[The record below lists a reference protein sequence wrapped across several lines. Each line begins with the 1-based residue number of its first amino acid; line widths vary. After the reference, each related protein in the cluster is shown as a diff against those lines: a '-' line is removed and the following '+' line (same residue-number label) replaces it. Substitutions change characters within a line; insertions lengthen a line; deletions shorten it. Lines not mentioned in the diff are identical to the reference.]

1 MYIKILDLLVFNRI
15 RFINT
20 VIIKS
25 ISSTTGHV
33 HLYAMHIG
41 WTFGIKSKTYTYVL
55 EDQVIIS
62 QIQAKT
68 DPPIRL
74 AIQYILLLP
83 GQHAPIHEP
92 GNRHPKSSFDIR
104 HEQRCGHG
112 SRKSLR
118 SARGIGIKSP
128 DKYNHPDSA

>member
-74 AIQYILLLP
+74 AIQYILLLNNVADMEAESRCVP
-83 GQHAPIHEP
+83 HVVSESNPRMLA
-92 GNRHPKSSFDIR
+92 SS
-104 HEQRCGHG
+104 
-112 SRKSLR
+112 K
-118 SARGIGIKSP
+118 
-128 DKYNHPDSA
+128 

>member
-83 GQHAPIHEP
+83 GQHAP
-92 GNRHPKSSFDIR
+92 KSSFDIR

-128 DKYNHPDSA
+128 DVGILEINTIIRIPLDS